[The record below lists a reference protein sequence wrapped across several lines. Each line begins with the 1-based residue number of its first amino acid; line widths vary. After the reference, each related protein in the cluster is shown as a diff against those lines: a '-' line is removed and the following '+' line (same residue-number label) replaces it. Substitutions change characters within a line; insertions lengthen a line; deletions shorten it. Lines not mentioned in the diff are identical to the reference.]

1 VSIQLDLI
9 GLEISRVLSR
19 IITGKLLTEEQI
31 QSISKNTIGSYFT
44 DWLPIPKE
52 EADAK
57 RRVDL
62 ARMHISEAS
71 GIISGLQDEL
81 NQQAQQLDQI
91 IRNIEEKKK
100 QADHYDVLA
109 KTNKEAFDAFKA
121 EMEKT
126 LREQLIAQAE
136 KGKTVRQ
143 AVSIVIWL
151 VTLILGA
158 ALGAYFIPLINYI
171 RGVPTVG

>member
-44 DWLPIPKE
+44 DWLPTPKE

-57 RRVDL
+57 RRVEL
-62 ARMHISEAS
+62 ARMYISEAS

-91 IRNIEEKKK
+91 IRDIEEKKK

-136 KGKTVRQ
+136 KGKRLRQ
-143 AVSIVIWL
+143 AVSFVIWL
-151 VTLILGA
+151 VTLVLGA
-158 ALGAYFIPLINYI
+158 ALGAYFIPIINYI

>member
-1 VSIQLDLI
+1 MPQLELI

-44 DWLPIPKE
+44 DWLPTPKE

-57 RRVDL
+57 RRVEQ

-91 IRNIEEKKK
+91 IRDIEEKKK
-100 QADHYDVLA
+100 QADHYEVLA
-109 KTNKEAFDAFKA
+109 KTNKEAFDAFKT
-121 EMEKT
+121 EMET
-126 LREQLIAQAE
+126 SLREELIAQAE
-136 KGKTVRQ
+136 KGKRLRQ
-143 AVSIVIWL
+143 AVSFMIWL
-151 VTLILGA
+151 ITLILGA
-158 ALGAYFIPLINYI
+158 ALGAYFIPIINYI
-171 RGVPTVG
+171 RGVPTVS

>member
-1 VSIQLDLI
+1 MPLPSLD
-9 GLEISRVLSR
+9 E
-19 IITGKLLTEEQI
+19 I
-31 QSISKNTIGSYFT
+31 QSIRVPAQQALVGMYEKNQDASNAEAKYKNYLRLVFNKSNEEVDALIATLKSGASNT
-44 DWLPIPKE
+44 ATQNAAAEKERMEAERLRLQQDAADKARLEAERLQQEADARLLALKSKE

-100 QADHYDVLA
+100 RLENGQR
-109 KTNKEAFDAFKA
+109 T
-121 EMEKT
+121 
-126 LREQLIAQAE
+126 
-136 KGKTVRQ
+136 
-143 AVSIVIWL
+143 
-151 VTLILGA
+151 
-158 ALGAYFIPLINYI
+158 
-171 RGVPTVG
+171 